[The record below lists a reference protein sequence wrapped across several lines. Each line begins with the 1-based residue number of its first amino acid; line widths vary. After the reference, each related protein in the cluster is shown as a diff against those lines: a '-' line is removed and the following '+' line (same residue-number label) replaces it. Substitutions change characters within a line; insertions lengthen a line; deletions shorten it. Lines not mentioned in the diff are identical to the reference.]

1 MSGYQKILV
10 RFGIL
15 AVLVVGARML
25 TPPPT
30 LAFDCCLDCA
40 HQWEQCRLTCEGQFG
55 CEELCAQE
63 EMDCFSGCG
72 PPCG

>member
-40 HQWEQCRLTCEGQFG
+40 HQWLRGTLRARGDGLLQRLRSPVWVTIR
-55 CEELCAQE
+55 
-63 EMDCFSGCG
+63 
-72 PPCG
+72 P